1 MSESKEMFI
10 VEEGTNKWIGGF
22 PDFENGCLTKK
33 EFIYIYKFFIEK
45 EAVTEERVIAEY
57 PNGGKDVEF
66 IEVQPAEGYWE
77 ILDLDGNKLDWPI
90 DETIVDSLDKNRP
103 NKVRTE
109 GYIFHK
115 YDEQEKIEY
124 LEKKIEMEK
133 ENQIFML
140 KNELDS
146 SDYITAKFV
155 DRLLT
160 LDNIEDL
167 PVLIEEFREE
177 YSDALITRQE
187 QRDEIN
193 LLEL

>member
-1 MSESKEMFI
+1 MTKSIGMFL
-10 VEEGTNKWIGGF
+10 VEENTNKWIYDIPAPEDGSLIRNVF
-22 PDFENGCLTKK
+22 T
-33 EFIYIYKFFIEK
+33 YIYKFVVEK
-45 EAVTEERVIAEY
+45 EAVTEERVVAEY

-66 IEVQPAEGYWE
+66 IEVQPVEGYWE
-77 ILDLDGNKLDWPI
+77 ILDLDGNKLDWPV
-90 DETIVDSLDKNRP
+90 DEKITNTLDKNRP
-103 NKVRTE
+103 NKVRSE

-133 ENQIFML
+133 ENQVFTL
-140 KNELDS
+140 KRELDS